1 MDSFAAEN
9 SPKLTLH
16 FITEPVQPRQQ
27 NRSADVRLSEASLWK
42 YVLFF
47 LDLYEYK
54 CKCSDRSRVPF
65 PSSQDIRYCLDSQ
78 YCSSERALLLF
89 QVLSAVL
96 RRAFSPKIRSIPE
109 QLLKECSRSTVDSVT
124 GGQQAAHRAELRSD
138 RASHRADRT

>member
-1 MDSFAAEN
+1 MQ
-9 SPKLTLH
+9 TLSH
-16 FITEPVQPRQQ
+16 
-27 NRSADVRLSEASLWK
+27 
-42 YVLFF
+42 
-47 LDLYEYK
+47 
-54 CKCSDRSRVPF
+54 VPL

-124 GGQQAAHRAELRSD
+124 GGQQSSHPADDIRPGCTASTQEVRTTSSQLFWARFVISIRRREESVESRNISLNLQHQQPVCLRIIVSFL
-138 RASHRADRT
+138 